1 MATSRESTLR
11 STLADT
17 IAAISFAFRELK
29 LKAIH
34 IQELGTLKQLLA
46 QVHHELCRI
55 FGIVF
60 GLHRL
65 VQRYEEQGQTLDT
78 TGPYLVLER
87 CTGIAV
93 SIRRNID
100 TLTLSGLHTTL
111 TSLQPCQSIVAL
123 ACGTANT
130 LVGIHQKLA
139 PDVYSQSPLDSQKPG
154 QAHYQSKSV
163 PTASLETMYG
173 LAPDQRICTQRS
185 KLEEGLEMDPDDATI
200 LQWMQEL
207 NSPSNNRPP
216 LELFPELCLAR
227 VRNQQRP
234 LYRVAASRWYRY
246 ANSRWSV
253 IRFEAEKLFSN
264 SQSNNFIQWVLE
276 FGRIRF
282 PDQLECAG
290 HQDRASKIIELT
302 DEVEQGRLT
311 PLHLASMLGLH
322 ELCKSLLS
330 LGADVNVWSNFGSPL
345 YCALMGPK
353 ALIQRNQPSS
363 WPTIIDVVEPADSS
377 TIQTII
383 SSGADCACKFKLPL
397 VSSSDAKLDDPTLAS
412 LGFVASVKGQDH
424 EIFQN
429 IMRAGGS
436 LDYGFGRMLSSLFSA
451 PIPSDSRELVAS
463 LLSIVLGY
471 NFVHG
476 RHGKFP
482 WDDQDDVI
490 VPIWDLVEQNDLQ
503 LLGTTKME
511 IPLLDDDA
519 FHMAVQECVLN
530 GCHLYLQRL
539 AMDPRFDCEILDGV
553 KNCTILHTAVS
564 GQRLGMIPILVSS
577 GANFYA
583 VDDQGRTPL
592 MVVEDPAMLSVLV
605 ERHGVSTTST
615 DYDGRNIWHYAAAT
629 NDMRIMEWLCAN
641 DPSSTTNINTITKH
655 GCSPLIESLLY
666 INILIDES
674 RESTPARPHVA
685 YKLLQQDTI
694 DCNAG
699 SAELPIAHL
708 AVQWGELDLVRL
720 LIDKRVN
727 FEVLDHEGRSPLH
740 HLNSSAEPELVR
752 RLMEL
757 CGRLPLAS
765 RAGIT
770 PLESLYANS
779 FPTNPEG
786 RFLSNH
792 PSCFK
797 AVSESTLRPLL
808 TREALRYRNS
818 AGEGCWALFCKTAQQ
833 CFTRCSRMEE
843 KMPEC
848 VERSFLSGMMCLH
861 EHRCLEAHEDETG
874 QTAILAFASQ
884 HEDGTTSWSLETNP
898 LIEHTLDLC
907 IQRGTMLMKQFSGT
921 PEAIQLML
929 EALQLQ
935 KVRIVHFLAD
945 RVPLREPI
953 ASLGHLSVL
962 EYAMKLKGEQLDSV
976 PALLSHVDT
985 HQLNAVGSRLC
996 GLLFEPGI
1004 DTSREK
1010 KLRILLD
1017 RGLCPN
1023 TRIRTQ
1029 VPEKD
1034 ITILSEAVAQEW
1046 LDVVS
1051 ILLHHGAHPGLGR
1064 TGNAIS
1070 AALLSNNV
1078 ATLSLLIGKLEPS
1091 FDWNFTVFFKDTP
1104 GYNTIDLAI
1113 RARAHES
1120 LEMLFSRT
1128 SIRSIIHSRSDV
1140 NLGTPA
1146 HLAAR
1151 MNDVRSIRTLREHG
1165 ADLGRIDDRGRTIL
1179 HIAAE
1184 FPSSE
1189 SIVLAAVLCPVVARD
1204 SEGRTAGDIDRHIVN
1219 LGSNKV
1225 RLYLG

>member
-1 MATSRESTLR
+1 MATSCESALR
-11 STLADT
+11 STLAET
-17 IAAISFAFRELK
+17 IAAISSAFRELK
-29 LKAIH
+29 LQA
-34 IQELGTLKQLLA
+34 IQELGILKEPLA
-46 QVHHELCRI
+46 QLHHELCRI
-55 FGIVF
+55 FGIVI

-65 VQRYEEQGQTLDT
+65 VQRYEEEGQTLNT

-93 SIRRNID
+93 SIRKNID
-100 TLTLSGLHTTL
+100 TLTVTGLHTTL
-111 TSLQPCQSIVAL
+111 RSLQPCQSIVAL
-123 ACGTANT
+123 ACNTAHT
-130 LVGIHQKLA
+130 LVGIHHKLA
-139 PDVYSQSPLDSQKPG
+139 PDVYSQSPVGSKKPC
-154 QAHYQSKSV
+154 QAHYQPKSV
-163 PTASLETMYG
+163 PMASLETVYG
-173 LAPDQRICTQRS
+173 LVPDQRICTQRTN
-185 KLEEGLEMDPDDATI
+185 LEECLETDPDDATI

-216 LELFPELCLAR
+216 LELFPELCLVR

-234 LYRVAASRWYRY
+234 MYRVAASRWYRC

-253 IRFEAEKLFSN
+253 IRFEAEKLVSN

-276 FGRIRF
+276 FGRNRF

-302 DEVEQGRLT
+302 DELEQGRLT

-330 LGADVNVWSNFGSPL
+330 LGAAVNVWSSFGSPL
-345 YCALMGPK
+345 YCGLMGPK
-353 ALIQRNQPSS
+353 VLIQRNQPSS
-363 WPTIIDVVEPADSS
+363 WPKIIDVMEPADSN

-383 SSGADCACKFKLPL
+383 SSGADCACKFQLPQ
-397 VSSSDAKLDDPTLAS
+397 VRPGHAKLVDPTLAS
-412 LGFVASVKGQDH
+412 LGFVASVKGQNH

-429 IMRAGGS
+429 VMRAGGS
-436 LDYGFGRMLSSLFSA
+436 LDYGFSLMLISLFSA
-451 PIPSDSRELVAS
+451 PIPSDSRELIARLV
-463 LLSIVLGY
+463 SIVLGY

-482 WDDQDDVI
+482 WDGQDDVI

-503 LLGTTKME
+503 LLGTTRMD
-511 IPLLDDDA
+511 IPLLDDDT

-530 GCHLYLQRL
+530 GCHIYLQRL
-539 AMDPRFDCEILDGV
+539 AMDPRFACEILDGV

-564 GQRLGMIPILVSS
+564 GQRLDMIRILVSS

-592 MVVEDPAMLSVLV
+592 MVAEDPAVLSVLV
-605 ERHGVSTTST
+605 KRHGVSTTST

-629 NDMRIMEWLCAN
+629 NDLRIMEWLCVN
-641 DPSSTTNINTITKH
+641 DPSSATNINTVTKH

-666 INILIDES
+666 INNLIDEF
-674 RESTPARPHVA
+674 RESTPARPDVA
-685 YKLLQQDTI
+685 YKLLQQDSI

-708 AVQWGELDLVRL
+708 AVQWGESDLVSL
-720 LIDKRVN
+720 LVDKGVN

-752 RLMEL
+752 RLVEL
-757 CGRLPLAS
+757 CGRLPLVS

-779 FPTNPEG
+779 FPTNSEG

-797 AVSESTLRPLL
+797 AVPESTLRPLL
-808 TREALRYRNS
+808 TREALRYRNR

-833 CFTRCSRMEE
+833 CFKRCSRMEE
-843 KMPEC
+843 EMPGY

-874 QTAILAFASQ
+874 QIAILAFASQ
-884 HEDGTTSWSLETNP
+884 HEDGITSWSLETNP
-898 LIEHTLDLC
+898 LIEHMLDLC
-907 IQRGTMLMKQFSGT
+907 IPGGTKLMKQFSRT
-921 PEAIQLML
+921 PEAFQLML
-929 EALQLQ
+929 EALRLQ

-945 RVPLREPI
+945 ELPLREPT
-953 ASLGHLSVL
+953 ASLGDVSIL

-976 PALLSHVDT
+976 SALFSHVDT

-1004 DTSREK
+1004 DTSRKEK
-1010 KLRILLD
+1010 LGILLD

-1023 TRIRTQ
+1023 TRIGTQ

-1034 ITILSEAVAQEW
+1034 MTILSEAVAQEW
-1046 LDVVS
+1046 HDVVS
-1051 ILLHHGAHPGLGR
+1051 ILLDHGAHPGLGR
-1064 TGNAIS
+1064 TGNAIA

-1078 ATLSLLIGKLEPS
+1078 ATLSLLIGKLETS

-1104 GYNTIDLAI
+1104 GYNAIDVAI

-1128 SIRSIIHSRSDV
+1128 NIRSIIHSRSDV

-1146 HLAAR
+1146 HFAAR
-1151 MNDVRSIRTLREHG
+1151 MNDARSIRILRENG
-1165 ADLGRIDDRGRTIL
+1165 ADLGRIDDRGRTIS

-1184 FPSSE
+1184 ISSSE
-1189 SIVLAAVLCPVVARD
+1189 
-1204 SEGRTAGDIDRHIVN
+1204 AG
-1219 LGSNKV
+1219 G
-1225 RLYLG
+1225 